1 MLNWLALAGWGSQS
15 GSTDSQTGRREERTS
30 TPPDSTDM
38 LTLDELIEKVWL
50 HIALYP

>member
-1 MLNWLALAGWGSQS
+1 MLNWLALAGWGSS

-38 LTLDELIEKVWL
+38 LTLNELIEKVWL
-50 HIALYP
+50 YIALHP